1 MPEHYVDRGIVKWQ
15 PFDALVGYH
24 QILKELKYQ
33 RGQIEKPTLSDDAL
47 ETLNRHLHEAL
58 ESGLEVEICYY
69 QNGYI
74 KETYGVIKKLDYVTK
89 RIKLSTGE
97 CIRAENVLN
106 IALLNL

>member
-33 RGQIEKPTLSDDAL
+33 IGQIEKPTLSDDAL
-47 ETLNRHLHEAL
+47 ETLNRHLRDAI
-58 ESGLEVEICYY
+58 ESGLEVELSYY

-74 KETYGVIKKLDYVTK
+74 KETYGVINKVDYVTK
-89 RIKLSTGE
+89 RITLSTGE
-97 CIRAENVLN
+97 KIRAEHVLN
-106 IALLNL
+106 IELITL